1 MKENIMKQL
10 NFLKKENDNLR
21 QLNKKI
27 SQAYENLKVENEK
40 LHSDVIYFKNF
51 INESAKISLRFEQG
65 LIEDNNRLTKNLEQ
79 LKREEVAKVIK
90 NVREFKEFI
99 LRYIFNNRCSR
110 SGCYLIVDGVFIS
123 SIETYFREN
132 YIEKGEFCL

>member
-99 LRYIFNNRCSR
+99 LDIF
-110 SGCYLIVDGVFIS
+110 LIIAVLVVDVILLLMVFLFQVLKLIL
-123 SIETYFREN
+123 
-132 YIEKGEFCL
+132 EKII